1 MSQDKGNNTEEKR
14 DRDAPTPFFAR
25 TRGPV
30 RDGIDS
36 SSKPE
41 RQPENPM
48 RFFETARA
56 TPRPSHLD
64 KAWKQVRV
72 VCRPMQERTTDRVAS
87 PGELKDAASAVTA
100 ILAQHFPEGPKG
112 AARAHRQFV
121 RWLGG
126 GMAAQTPGTA
136 RWAAAFRDVGRL
148 ESNPAKPNYLA
159 EVCPCDGIDFSEI
172 ARGPD
177 LRGRAAAHAKA
188 KVWSALSWTST
199 TDGGVILFKSG
210 QPVARVTPDQSGS
223 PEQSGTAATEMRYL
237 ARTNAWQNPASF
249 STAREAKAFLEHW
262 AMGEARDTSRS
273 DKERGQE
280 QHGGRR
286 LERRLDDGRSR

>member
-1 MSQDKGNNTEEKR
+1 MSQDKGRETDEKR
-14 DRDAPTPFFAR
+14 ERDVHDPLFAQM
-25 TRGPV
+25 RGHM
-30 RDGIDS
+30 RDGTDP

-41 RQPENPM
+41 RQRENPM

-72 VCRPMQERTTDRVAS
+72 VCRPMQEKATGRVAS
-87 PGELKDAASAVTA
+87 RGELKDAVSAVTA

-126 GMAAQTPGTA
+126 DMGAQTPGTA
-136 RWAAAFRDVGRL
+136 RWAAAFRDIGRL

-159 EVCPCDGIDFSEI
+159 EVCPCEGIDFSEI
-172 ARGPD
+172 GGRGPD

-188 KVWSALSWTST
+188 KVWSSLSWST
-199 TDGGVILFKSG
+199 MPDGGLILSKSG
-210 QPVARVTPDQSGS
+210 QPVARLTPDQSVS
-223 PEQSGTAATEMRYL
+223 PGQSGTAGTEMRYL
-237 ARTNAWQNPASF
+237 ARTNAWQDPTSF
-249 STAREAKAFLEHW
+249 STVHEAKAFLEHW
-262 AMGEARDTSRS
+262 AMGEARD
-273 DKERGQE
+273 DIPFG
-280 QHGGRR
+280 
-286 LERRLDDGRSR
+286 